1 MPLTAQELDAEVA
14 SSPRLYAAAFK
25 SNIDRFKDVG
35 AQNESRNLFYDV
47 KVGELSH
54 DVQSSPRKYAS
65 TFRKP
70 STKSSTVMPL
80 NDLVYDIDHLNKST
94 IAKRVHDDHRNYS
107 FNFTEPRFS
116 AKINSL
122 PEATYDINT
131 LDKMDLVKAV
141 QASPQKY
148 SIMKS
153 KTPRAEVETEV
164 HGDYESKLHD
174 LSYRLQKSPR
184 RYAIM
189 NSSSPRIH
197 ETHHAVPDA
206 IYKLDALTK
215 ITIATSAQE
224 KPGCKSVFLATGRKE
239 SKISYGAS
247 EKFYDVDCGNKK
259 SIWKSTQSSGNPFFA
274 IAKPFKF
281 DTMKDENTP
290 RSHYDLE
297 NCPIKPTV
305 SCSIMMSPRRY
316 SNLNSST
323 PRFSAAKPQP
333 NIQAF
338 YNLENCPRGE
348 GSIAKRVQESPRRY
362 FGAQSMQ
369 SRSLEKNDGALA
381 EYQPEYGKYK
391 SLSKSI
397 QDSPATISSMRS
409 SIPRFKVEKKTVI
422 SDDYE
427 KLLRN
432 PDQIDLK
439 FQIQGN
445 LVIKK
450 LSDTQQMIVGRQAP
464 VALQP

>member
-94 IAKRVHDDHRNYS
+94 IAKRTIIETTPSTSLSPGVGRNKS
-107 FNFTEPRFS
+107 FARRLHSADKSQRFS

-164 HGDYESKLHD
+164 SVDGAMYQASQFAVKVHGDYESKLHD

-197 ETHHAVPDA
+197 ETHHALAVPDA

-362 FGAQSMQ
+362 FGAQVHGF
-369 SRSLEKNDGALA
+369 RG
-381 EYQPEYGKYK
+381 
-391 SLSKSI
+391 
-397 QDSPATISSMRS
+397 
-409 SIPRFKVEKKTVI
+409 
-422 SDDYE
+422 
-427 KLLRN
+427 
-432 PDQIDLK
+432 
-439 FQIQGN
+439 
-445 LVIKK
+445 
-450 LSDTQQMIVGRQAP
+450 
-464 VALQP
+464 